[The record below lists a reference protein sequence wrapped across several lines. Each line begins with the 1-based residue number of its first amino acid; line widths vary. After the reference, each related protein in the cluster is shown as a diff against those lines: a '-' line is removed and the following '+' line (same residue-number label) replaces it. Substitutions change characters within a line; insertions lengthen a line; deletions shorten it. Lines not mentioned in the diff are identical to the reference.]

1 MQIRYKMSSVAE
13 IKERIK
19 TLISSE
25 GLTPSK
31 FADII
36 GVQRSGISHILS
48 GRNKPG
54 LDVLYK
60 ILANFPDISGDWL
73 ITGEGEML
81 KTKQKPIETVK
92 ASGELFP
99 REAKEAIDGTENMNR
114 EEDRPF
120 YGKKETAP
128 DEEKRTAL
136 VENERQLSVP
146 AAGTGKKI
154 ERIVVFYTD
163 RTFREYAPE

>member
-1 MQIRYKMSSVAE
+1 MSSVTE

-19 TLISSE
+19 TLISAK
-25 GLTPSK
+25 GLTSAK

-73 ITGEGEML
+73 ITGEGDMYKSRPEGREQ
-81 KTKQKPIETVK
+81 TN
-92 ASGELFP
+92 ELFP
-99 REAKEAIDGTENMNR
+99 LEEAKETASEPENVNR
-114 EEDRPF
+114 EEDMPHYGRPKQ
-120 YGKKETAP
+120 YPHGRGSTKEP
-128 DEEKRTAL
+128 E
-136 VENERQLSVP
+136 
-146 AAGTGKKI
+146 AAGHELNTTSTDTGKTI
-154 ERIVVFYTD
+154 EKVVVFYSD
-163 RTFREYAPE
+163 RTFREYRPE

>member
-1 MQIRYKMSSVAE
+1 MSSVTE
-13 IKERIK
+13 IKERIRL
-19 TLISSE
+19 LISAK

-73 ITGEGEML
+73 ITGEGDMV
-81 KTKQKPIETVK
+81 KAKQKGGTQQE
-92 ASGELFP
+92 ELFP
-99 REAKEAIDGTENMNR
+99 PQEQEGTVREPENVNR
-114 EEDRPF
+114 EEEMPP
-120 YGKKETAP
+120 YGKRNTKEYDANREKARDVKKEAP
-128 DEEKRTAL
+128 DTSDAAPGGRRIEK
-136 VENERQLSVP
+136 
-146 AAGTGKKI
+146 
-154 ERIVVFYTD
+154 IVVFYAD
-163 RTFREYAPE
+163 RTFREYSPE

>member
-1 MQIRYKMSSVAE
+1 
-13 IKERIK
+13 
-19 TLISSE
+19 
-25 GLTPSK
+25 
-31 FADII
+31 
-36 GVQRSGISHILS
+36 
-48 GRNKPG
+48 
-54 LDVLYK
+54 
-60 ILANFPDISGDWL
+60 
-73 ITGEGEML
+73 
-81 KTKQKPIETVK
+81 
-92 ASGELFP
+92 
-99 REAKEAIDGTENMNR
+99 MNR

-136 VENERQLSVP
+136 VENERQLSAL